1 MEKERLK
8 IPYDSAS
15 VDILKFSVGD
25 IIATSGGSEEQDD
38 GYSGPTFSGSDS
50 WT

>member
-25 IIATSGGSEEQDD
+25 IIATSGGSGDQDGD
-38 GYSGPTFSGSDS
+38 YGGPTISGSDS

>member
-25 IIATSGGSEEQDD
+25 VIATSGGSED
-38 GYSGPTFSGSDS
+38 GDGDYSGPTFNGSGS